1 MLLDHIETP
10 KPLCGVVIF
19 ARPLLRNR
27 GISKDHGSPE
37 VGQLSNADAR
47 DFMSNRSS

>member
-27 GISKDHGSPE
+27 SISKYHRSPE
-37 VGQLSNADAR
+37 VGQLSNAGAR
-47 DFMSNRSS
+47 GFYVQSE